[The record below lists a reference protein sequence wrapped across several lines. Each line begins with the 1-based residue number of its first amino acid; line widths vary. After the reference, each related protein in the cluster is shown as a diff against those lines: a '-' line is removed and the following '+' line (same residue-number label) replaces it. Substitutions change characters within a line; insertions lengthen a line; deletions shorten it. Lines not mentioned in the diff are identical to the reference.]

1 MLIMDKRKPYDSSQ
15 GFSRVFSQHWVLG
28 FCVENFF
35 PCATVIPRPT
45 LLILEYVF
53 GGEESIPVS
62 ISTFKESNKK
72 KAQKSAFQD
81 VHGFD

>member
-1 MLIMDKRKPYDSSQ
+1 M
-15 GFSRVFSQHWVLG
+15 FSRIKVYCETLPVMKISSLWNAKIVNLL
-28 FCVENFF
+28 NFLALIILKF
-35 PCATVIPRPT
+35 PG
-45 LLILEYVF
+45 LQYVF

-81 VHGFD
+81 VHGLD

>member
-1 MLIMDKRKPYDSSQ
+1 MIRARASP
-15 GFSRVFSQHWVLG
+15 GFFRSIGALG

-72 KAQKSAFQD
+72 KAQKSTFQD